1 MERIM
6 TEKHP
11 MEEQSSSN
19 NSGLGPVDNEIKSAI
34 QALSPGVELQ
44 KYEFQFVSGKIAF
57 WPEFTARPNAIKDN
71 LPYQSIEPLA
81 WRDVTIE
88 HRGRLSFALALM
100 EKLCLVRD
108 PSIPRAFYQ
117 APR

>member
-1 MERIM
+1 
-6 TEKHP
+6 

-19 NSGLGPVDNEIKSAI
+19 NSHFGPVDNQIKSAI

-44 KYEFQFVSGKIAF
+44 EYEFQFVSRKIAF
-57 WPEFTARPNAIKDN
+57 WPEFTPRPNAIKDN

-88 HRGRLSFALALM
+88 NGGRLSFALAPL
-100 EKLCLVRD
+100 EKLCLVSE
-108 PSIPRAFYQ
+108 PSIPRAFYPV
-117 APR
+117 PR